1 MFAYFSMPR
10 LLALPFAALMLMAGG
25 AMAQADY
32 PNKPVRLIV
41 GFPPGGGTD
50 IMARALAQGLSGAL
64 GQTVTVEN
72 RAGAGGVVGSQAVKD
87 AAPDGYTL
95 LAGSTSTQV
104 VAPLLFAKPPYTAAD
119 FTPVAHVAGVDII
132 LVASPSAPFNDFTGF
147 MQYAR
152 ANPGKM
158 DYASG
163 GNGVTNHLAME
174 LVKARAGVYLV
185 HIPYRGSAPALQDV
199 MGGRIPVMFDSVAA
213 SLPQIRAGR
222 VKALAL
228 AKTTRSELLPSV
240 PTIAE
245 SGKAFRLDGFDASGW
260 VALYGPKG
268 LPPAVVKR
276 LDAATGQVL
285 KSPEVA
291 ARFASQGAGVRFLD
305 SAAMAKYEQEEV
317 AKWGEAIRYS
327 GAKQD

>member
-1 MFAYFSMPR
+1 MKIEWRAIKSLVAVVL
-10 LLALPFAALMLMAGG
+10 LLASGAAFS
-25 AMAQADY
+25 QADY
-32 PNKPVRLIV
+32 PSKPVRLVV

-50 IMARALAQGLSGAL
+50 IIARALAQGLSTAL
-64 GQTVTVEN
+64 GQPVTVEN
-72 RAGAGGVVGSQAVKD
+72 RAGAGGVVGSQVVKE

-104 VAPLLFAKPPYTAAD
+104 VAPLLFAKPPFTAAD

-132 LVASPSAPFNDFTGF
+132 LVANPSAPFNDFRSF
-147 MQYAR
+147 IQYAKK
-152 ANPGKM
+152 NPGRM

-185 HIPYRGSAPALQDV
+185 HIPYRGSAPAMQDV

-213 SLPQIRAGR
+213 ALPQVRAGR

-228 AKTTRSELLPSV
+228 AKATRSDLLPNV

-245 SGKAFRLDGFDASGW
+245 AGREFNLAGFDASGW
-260 VALYGPKG
+260 VALYGPRG
-268 LPPAVVKR
+268 LPPAVLKR
-276 LDAATGQVL
+276 LDAATEQTL
-285 KSPEVA
+285 KNADVA
-291 ARFASQGAGVRFLD
+291 SRFASQGAGVRYLD
-305 SAAMAKYEQEEV
+305 SAAMTKYEQDEV
-317 AKWGEAIRYS
+317 NKWGEAIKYS

>member
-1 MFAYFSMPR
+1 MPAIRR
-10 LLALPFAALMLMAGG
+10 LKFLAAMVGAVFCAAAF
-25 AMAQADY
+25 AQADY

-50 IMARALAQGLSGAL
+50 IIARALAQGLSTAL
-64 GQTVTVEN
+64 GQAVTVEN

-87 AAPDGYTL
+87 ASPDGYTL

-104 VAPLLFAKPPYTAAD
+104 VAPLLFAKPPFSAAD

-132 LVASPSAPFNDFTGF
+132 LVANPSAPFNDFKGF
-147 MQYAR
+147 IQYAKK
-152 ANPGKM
+152 NPGRM

-185 HIPYRGSAPALQDV
+185 HIPYRGSAPAMQDV

-213 SLPQIRAGR
+213 ALPQVRAGR

-228 AKTTRSELLPSV
+228 AKATRSDLLPNV

-245 SGKAFRLDGFDASGW
+245 AGREFNLAGFDASGW
-260 VALYGPKG
+260 VALYGPRG
-268 LPPAVVKR
+268 LPAAVLRR
-276 LDAATGQVL
+276 LEAATEQTL
-285 KSPEVA
+285 KNAEVA
-291 ARFASQGAGVRFLD
+291 ARFASQGAGVRYLD
-305 SAAMAKYEQEEV
+305 STAMTKYEQDEV

>member
-1 MFAYFSMPR
+1 
-10 LLALPFAALMLMAGG
+10 
-25 AMAQADY
+25 
-32 PNKPVRLIV
+32 
-41 GFPPGGGTD
+41 
-50 IMARALAQGLSGAL
+50 
-64 GQTVTVEN
+64 
-72 RAGAGGVVGSQAVKD
+72 VVGSQAVKE

-104 VAPLLFAKPPYTAAD
+104 VAPLLFAKPPFTAAD

-132 LVASPSAPFNDFTGF
+132 LVASPQAPFNDFRSF
-147 MQYAR
+147 IQYAK
-152 ANPGKM
+152 ANPGKL
-158 DYASG
+158 DYGSG

-174 LVKARAGVYLV
+174 LVKARAGIFLV

-199 MGGRIPVMFDSVAA
+199 MGGRLPVMFDSVAA

-228 AKTTRSELLPSV
+228 AKATRSDLLPNV
-240 PTIAE
+240 PTISEA
-245 SGKAFRLDGFDASGW
+245 GKEFKLGGFDASGW
-260 VALYGPKG
+260 VAIYGPKG

-276 LDAATGQVL
+276 LDSATEQAL
-285 KSPEVA
+285 KSPDMA
-291 ARFASQGAGVRFLD
+291 TRFASQGAGVRFLD